1 MKRIFRPL
9 VPSLRTTAGV
19 AIASLALSVMPAVA
33 VEVPQSAIN
42 GLYYPTGAQQFFEE
56 GRRAFEREVRV
67 LIRGRLYSAKQLLQ
81 VSDEL
86 LLQKEIL
93 QLEQYKHRTGDRESK
108 QPKPSA

>member
-1 MKRIFRPL
+1 MNRSFDRVVSYLP
-9 VPSLRTTAGV
+9 TTAGV

-56 GRRAFEREVRV
+56 GRRAFEREVQI
-67 LIRGRLYSAKQLLQ
+67 LIQGRLYSAKQLLE

-86 LLQKEIL
+86 RMKQEIL
-93 QLEQYKHRTGDRESK
+93 QLEKFKHRSGDRDSK
-108 QPKPSA
+108 QPHPSG